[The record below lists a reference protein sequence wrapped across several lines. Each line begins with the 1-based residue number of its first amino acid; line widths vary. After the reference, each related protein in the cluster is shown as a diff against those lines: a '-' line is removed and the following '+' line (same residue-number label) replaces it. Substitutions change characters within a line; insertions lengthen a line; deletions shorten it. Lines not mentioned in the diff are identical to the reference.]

1 MQSCR
6 ILRLPEVLQKVGL
19 SRSSIYRMINN
30 EEFPA
35 PLRISP
41 NAIGWFESDV
51 NEWINSRFK
60 TQ

>member
-1 MQSCR
+1 MERQR

-35 PLRISP
+35 PLRLSS

-51 NEWINSRFK
+51 NE
-60 TQ
+60 

>member
-1 MQSCR
+1 MQTHR

-35 PLRISP
+35 PLRLSS

-51 NEWINSRFK
+51 NEWIKSRSK

>member
-1 MQSCR
+1 MQPHR

-35 PLRISP
+35 PLRLSS